1 MPICPVAK
9 IDLENLNP
17 YEITPSDNLIWVKL
31 PKMEDKTEGGI
42 FIPKDSEEPPNV
54 GTVLS
59 IGKNVYDVIPGDVIL
74 FSKYSPGD
82 EYEYRENIF
91 KFVNVNDVIGTVEIS
106 N

>member
-54 GTVLS
+54 GSVIS

-82 EYEYRENIF
+82 EYVYRSNTF
-91 KFVNVNDVIGTVEIS
+91 KFINVNDVIGTVQI
-106 N
+106 